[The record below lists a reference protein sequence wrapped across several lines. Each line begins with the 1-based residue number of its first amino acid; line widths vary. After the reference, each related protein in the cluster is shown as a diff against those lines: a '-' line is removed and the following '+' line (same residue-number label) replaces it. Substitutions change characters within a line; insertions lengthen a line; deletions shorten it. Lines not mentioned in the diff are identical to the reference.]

1 MKLWSVLVLLLL
13 MVAASPMATAQNGA
27 GASPDDLLADE
38 ARRISG
44 GPLVTQAKPIESGV
58 TYADSVADDQT
69 RWYAV
74 YVAQGR
80 QVDVELAE
88 DGTLDYGCCVEL
100 RLFAPDQET
109 DYGREGGYSD
119 GVAKIYR
126 TGTGDDGAL
135 ASGTHYVSVELD
147 DFGPLDGELTYQ
159 LNVSTGDAAADS
171 SRGASSADPFDVGEQ
186 AADERSEAGSDSGS
200 GSPSDADSA
209 ASQTEDDQ
217 GTVDMLLTLLI
228 VMGIL
233 VMALGGAV
241 IYLLVRLARQ

>member
-44 GPLVTQAKPIESGV
+44 GPLVTQAKPIEPGV

-80 QVDVELAE
+80 QVDVEMAE

-171 SRGASSADPFDVGEQ
+171 
-186 AADERSEAGSDSGS
+186 
-200 GSPSDADSA
+200 
-209 ASQTEDDQ
+209 
-217 GTVDMLLTLLI
+217 
-228 VMGIL
+228 
-233 VMALGGAV
+233 
-241 IYLLVRLARQ
+241 